1 MVIENFPRNQ
11 TRSCTES
18 GDEKWLVKKGRS
30 NCAREIH
37 GRGGACLPEW
47 SAGSGGA
54 GWAKAKQVNPREGIY
69 RWLQMAGFG
78 LVGRKCPWLVA
89 TSLQSTVACWIGLE
103 PKTVISAFL
112 GWVGFFPTE
121 KGRRTVWVSS
131 HPSAEQPGK
140 KPTQRFLFS
149 KIRSHINIFKF

>member
-78 LVGRKCPWLVA
+78 LVGRKCPWRAQGHACLASGDLVA
-89 TSLQSTVACWIGLE
+89 VNCCLLDWTRAQNCYFGLFGLGGLLPNGKR
-103 PKTVISAFL
+103 PKEQFGFL
-112 GWVGFFPTE
+112 PTHRPSNQERSPPSDFCFP
-121 KGRRTVWVSS
+121 K
-131 HPSAEQPGK
+131 
-140 KPTQRFLFS
+140 
-149 KIRSHINIFKF
+149 